1 MGQIGSSPRSG
12 SQQQRRHHHHGNHH
26 NQQQQSVDLMMM
38 SSPQHQP
45 PSHQSRNPHRGVSG
59 GRLPVGS
66 KSPSASSQS
75 EPSYPDGME
84 PYSTLSGRKN
94 KKTLPSNFLK
104 VNHNLSYIVEFM
116 GIVVVARVEFHLNL
130 LNKVRERTLLEGGRG
145 IEAAPLFTRLEKW
158 STTNWFLMK
167 GGERIV

>member
-1 MGQIGSSPRSG
+1 MVDCPSARNRPRPA
-12 SQQQRRHHHHGNHH
+12 
-26 NQQQQSVDLMMM
+26 V
-38 SSPQHQP
+38 
-45 PSHQSRNPHRGVSG
+45 
-59 GRLPVGS
+59 
-66 KSPSASSQS
+66 SPSPAIRTEWNLIRPSQV
-75 EPSYPDGME
+75 G
-84 PYSTLSGRKN
+84 KN